1 MGLFDNA
8 FEGMA
13 ASSEMSKA
21 EAFAGILLSAV
32 ACDGHISDEEV
43 HGLQTIAARMKL
55 YEGMTPN
62 KWARMMDRLLGIL
75 KRQGHDTL
83 MEKATQALPSQLAET
98 AFAAACDLVLADQ
111 GIEDE
116 EKQYLSKLQ
125 GLLGVEREQAMKIFK
140 VMVIK
145 NRG

>member
-1 MGLFDNA
+1 
-8 FEGMA
+8 
-13 ASSEMSKA
+13 
-21 EAFAGILLSAV
+21 
-32 ACDGHISDEEV
+32 
-43 HGLQTIAARMKL
+43 MKL

-75 KRQGHDTL
+75 NRQGHDTL
-83 MEKATQALPSQLAET
+83 MEKSTQALPSQLAET

-125 GLLGVEREQAMKIFK
+125 GLLGIEREQAMKIFK